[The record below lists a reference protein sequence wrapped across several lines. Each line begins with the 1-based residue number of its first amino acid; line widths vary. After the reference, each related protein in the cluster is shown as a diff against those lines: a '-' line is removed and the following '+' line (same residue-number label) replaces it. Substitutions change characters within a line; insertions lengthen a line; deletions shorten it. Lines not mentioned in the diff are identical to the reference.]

1 MPRPLDPPPLGAS
14 ARLQFPY
21 MVWAHTESARS
32 PYSLTQSGMPNA
44 DPSFLAELGDFDI
57 GHPSRE
63 ALPALEARLGELFGL
78 PPDRVLVTLGASGGM
93 HLAALRY
100 MRSGSRVVVD
110 VPSYEPFRAL
120 PSYLGAEVL
129 PLRRRL
135 EDGWLVD
142 PREVRR
148 LLARGSGP
156 GHVFLANLHN
166 PTGVCLDRERM
177 QAIALEAQRAGGN
190 LISCEVYMEYVP
202 NARRVHAFELAPNG
216 ITIGSLTKAYGLGA
230 LRIGWM
236 LLGEGLAR
244 ERLSLQDM
252 AYLTYVDP
260 PTATLRAAR
269 LALDRLPQLLEPVA
283 RIERESRPLWKHWL
297 EHTPGVEAIVPEFG
311 IIAFPRIA
319 GAGDT
324 LALAEYLVREH
335 QVDVVPGEFFGLPG
349 HLRLGCGVPAATLAE
364 GLGRLAR
371 GLEGWRR
378 R

>member
-1 MPRPLDPPPLGAS
+1 
-14 ARLQFPY
+14 

-44 DPSFLAELGDFDI
+44 DPTFFSELGTLDI

-63 ALPALEARLGELFGL
+63 ALPALEHRIAELFKV
-78 PPDRVLVTLGASGGM
+78 PVERVLVTLGASGGM
-93 HLAALRY
+93 HLCALRFL
-100 MRSGSRVVVD
+100 RPGARVVVD

-120 PSYLGAEVL
+120 PSYLGAEIL

-142 PREVRR
+142 PAEVKR
-148 LLARGSGP
+148 LLARGTGP

-166 PTGVCLDRERM
+166 PTGAFLDRERM
-177 QAIALEAQRAGGN
+177 QAIAHEAERAGGN

-216 ITIGSLTKAYGLGA
+216 ISIGSLTKAYGLGA
-230 LRIGWM
+230 LRIGWI
-236 LLGEGLAR
+236 LLGEGLSR
-244 ERLSLQDM
+244 ERLALQDM
-252 AYLTYVDP
+252 SYLTYVDP
-260 PTATLRAAR
+260 PTATLRAGR
-269 LALDRLPQLLEPVA
+269 LALDRLPELLAPRA
-283 RIERESRPLWKHWL
+283 RIERESRPQWKRWL
-297 EHTPGVEAIVPEFG
+297 EATDGVEAAVPEFG
-311 IIAFPRIA
+311 IIAFPKIE
-319 GAGDT
+319 GAEDT

-349 HLRLGCGVPAATLAE
+349 HVRVGCGVPAATLSE
-364 GLGRLAR
+364 GLSRLTR
-371 GLEGWRR
+371 GLAAWRR

>member
-1 MPRPLDPPPLGAS
+1 
-14 ARLQFPY
+14 
-21 MVWAHTESARS
+21 
-32 PYSLTQSGMPNA
+32 MPNA
-44 DPSFLAELGDFDI
+44 DPSFFSELGPFDI

-63 ALPALEARLGELFGL
+63 ALPALEARLGELFNL
-78 PPDRVLVTLGASGGM
+78 PRTRILVTLGASGGM
-93 HLAALRY
+93 HLSALRY

-120 PSYLGAEVL
+120 PSYLGGELL

-135 EDGWLVD
+135 EDGWLID
-142 PREVRR
+142 PADVKR
-148 LLARGSGP
+148 LLARGTGP

-166 PTGVCLDRERM
+166 PTGAFLDRERM
-177 QAIALEAQRAGGN
+177 QAIALEAEHAGGN

-230 LRIGWM
+230 LRIGWI
-236 LLGEGLAR
+236 LLGEGLTR
-244 ERLSLQDM
+244 ERVQLQDM
-252 AYLTYVDP
+252 SYLTYVDP

-269 LALDRLPQLLEPVA
+269 VALDHLPQLLEPVA
-283 RIERESRPLWKHWL
+283 RIERESRPIWKHWL
-297 EHTPGVEAIVPEFG
+297 EHTEGVEAVVPEFG

-319 GAGDT
+319 GVDDT

-349 HLRLGCGVPAATLAE
+349 HLRLGCGVPAATLEE
-364 GLGRLAR
+364 GLKRLTR
-371 GLEGWRR
+371 GLEAWRR